1 VRAAATVTR
10 QLKPRA
16 VLRIN
21 NMSLSPVVVARA
33 TPSSVCVRARRVQTP
48 RRRCASSFSRVD
60 AGKLVG
66 ESWIELSDASY
77 AIETGRELFASGDA
91 RAALEEFE
99 RALTLPGNG
108 TKRDRAKPAEL
119 SNGERQAA
127 LYNIASARCALDD
140 KDGALVALDGCFKAG
155 YANPRTY
162 GAARG
167 MRDLDAMWADE
178 DLKLATR
185 TDAFRDMVKKYKVT
199 PNALALQFDFSN
211 SIIGGAVEAV
221 NEKLTPKK

>member
-1 VRAAATVTR
+1 
-10 QLKPRA
+10 
-16 VLRIN
+16 
-21 NMSLSPVVVARA
+21 MSLSSVVVARV
-33 TPSSVCVRARRVQTP
+33 TPSSVCVCARRVQTP
-48 RRRCASSFSRVD
+48 QRRRYASSSFSPVD

-66 ESWIELSDASY
+66 ESWVELSDASY

-91 RAALEEFE
+91 RGALEEFE

>member
-1 VRAAATVTR
+1 
-10 QLKPRA
+10 
-16 VLRIN
+16 
-21 NMSLSPVVVARA
+21 MSSSSVVVARA
-33 TPSSVCVRARRVQTP
+33 TPSVWNRARRVETP
-48 RRRCASSFSRVD
+48 RRRPSRASSFSRVD

-66 ESWIELSDASY
+66 ESWVELSDASY

-221 NEKLTPKK
+221 NERLTPKK

>member
-1 VRAAATVTR
+1 MRFNCHR
-10 QLKPRA
+10 QLKTRA

-21 NMSLSPVVVARA
+21 ISMSSSSVVVARA
-33 TPSSVCVRARRVQTP
+33 TPSACARARRVETP
-48 RRRCASSFSRVD
+48 RRRSRASSFSRVD

-66 ESWIELSDASY
+66 ESWVELSDASY

-221 NEKLTPKK
+221 NQKLTPKK

>member
-1 VRAAATVTR
+1 
-10 QLKPRA
+10 
-16 VLRIN
+16 
-21 NMSLSPVVVARA
+21 MSSSSVVVARA

-48 RRRCASSFSRVD
+48 RRRCASSSFSRVD

-66 ESWIELSDASY
+66 ESWVELSDASY

-155 YANPRTY
+155 YANPRSY
-162 GAARG
+162 GAARA
-167 MRDLDAMWADE
+167 MRDLDAMWDDE

-185 TDAFRDMVKKYKVT
+185 TDAFRALTRKYKVI
-199 PNALALQFDFSN
+199 PNAMALQFDFGN
-211 SIIGGAVEAV
+211 SVIGGVVEAV